1 MAAPHVTGVAALV
14 GSRSSSLLAS
24 PTAMRARILATGQ
37 SDSLTTGRTATGRIV
52 NAARA
57 IDSGGPTVSAP
68 DRFGVSLGS
77 QISSTSVRAVV
88 RWPAAMDADSGVA
101 RYAVRRRGPDGWS
114 TVTDSTTNLYVR
126 STVRFGQLYAFRLR
140 AHDRAGNV
148 GGPADSPTIKVSLH
162 QSGSSLARYSSG
174 WRVVDSSNASKGHY
188 HRSARVGAWAEFRF
202 TGRGF
207 GLVSPVGPSRGRVAI
222 YADGALVATVDLRR
236 SSSDS
241 RRVVH
246 SQSWT
251 ASGTHV
257 MRFVVVSGN
266 VDLDAFVAIR

>member
-14 GSRSSSLLAS
+14 GSRSPSLLAS
-24 PTAMRARILATGQ
+24 PTGMRSRILSTGQ
-37 SDSLTTGRTATGRIV
+37 PDSLTAGRTATGRIV

-57 IDSGGPTVSAP
+57 VDSAGPSVSAP

-77 QISSTSVRAVV
+77 QVSSTSVRAVV
-88 RWPAAMDADSGVA
+88 RWPAAMDEASGVA
-101 RYAVRRRGPDGWS
+101 RYELRRRGPDGWS
-114 TVTDSTTNLYVR
+114 TVSGSTTNLYAR
-126 STVRFGQLYAFRLR
+126 STIRFGGLYAFRLR
-140 AHDRAGNV
+140 AHDRAGNA
-148 GGPADSPTIKVSLH
+148 GGPADSPTIRVSLH

-236 SSSDS
+236 ASNDS

-251 ASGTHV
+251 GSAPHV